1 MFVFNFIKYVEWPE
15 TTAGNEFSIGVIG
28 ESDITAQLQR
38 IAVQKKVGEKK
49 IVVRKL
55 SVDEDTFCNII
66 IVSRSRAGKLDLIEK
81 KYANRGVLI
90 ITDEAPRPGAINL
103 VTNESKIR
111 FEINTVMAKNCAV
124 KISSQLLSLA
134 ITVH

>member
-1 MFVFNFIKYVEWPE
+1 MPQRFTYKHFHRRAKIIFLLLGIVLSAFKPGPDGFDGNEYQVKAMFVFNFIKYVEWPE

-66 IVSRSRAGKLDLIEK
+66 IVLWALKIVE
-81 KYANRGVLI
+81 VL
-90 ITDEAPRPGAINL
+90 
-103 VTNESKIR
+103 
-111 FEINTVMAKNCAV
+111 
-124 KISSQLLSLA
+124 
-134 ITVH
+134 